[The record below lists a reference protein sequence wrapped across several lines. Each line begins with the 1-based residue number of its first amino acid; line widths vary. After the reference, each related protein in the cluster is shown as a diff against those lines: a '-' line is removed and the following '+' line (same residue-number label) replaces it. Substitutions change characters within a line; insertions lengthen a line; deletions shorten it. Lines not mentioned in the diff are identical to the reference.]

1 MTMTERGDDRV
12 LVVDDASFDD
22 HEDIRP
28 HPECPERLTAAR
40 SGLEGAVPAGQR
52 IDVPTRWATT
62 AELSRVHTA
71 DYLARLDQAL
81 GRPNVRIDADTY
93 VSAGS
98 REAVFRAA
106 GGAISLV
113 DELLARRGT
122 SGVALVRPPGHHATD
137 RAAMGFCL
145 VNHVAVAAAAALAGG
160 AERVAI
166 IDWDVHHGNGTEAI
180 FAEDPRVLFV
190 SLHQFPFYPG
200 TGPADYVGRGA
211 GRGTTVNIA
220 LPAGTD
226 SAAYGYAWT
235 TVVEP
240 IVRRFAPSLV
250 IVSAG
255 FDAHQRDPLGG
266 LELETATFGALTTA
280 VRALE
285 LPSAYFLEGGYD
297 LRALEESVGAMG
309 RALVGEAVALPE
321 DAPSQAARDA
331 VDRTHSVHEAILASA

>member
-1 MTMTERGDDRV
+1 MTERGGDRV
-12 LVVDDASFDD
+12 LVVDDPSFDD
-22 HEDIRP
+22 HEDVRP
-28 HPECPERLTAAR
+28 HPECPERLVAAR
-40 SGLEGAVPAGQR
+40 SGLEGAVPETQR
-52 IDVPTRWATT
+52 TNVPARWAT
-62 AELSRVHTA
+62 AEELGRVHTKG
-71 DYLARLDQAL
+71 YLARLDQAL
-81 GRPNVRIDADTY
+81 GSPNVRIDADTY

-106 GGAISLV
+106 GGAVSLV
-113 DELLARRGT
+113 NQLLARRGS
-122 SGVALVRPPGHHATD
+122 SGVALVRPPGHHASD

-200 TGPADYVGRGA
+200 TGPTEYVGRGA

-226 SAAYGYAWT
+226 STAYGYAWT

-240 IVRRFAPSLV
+240 ILRRFAPSLV
-250 IVSAG
+250 VVSAG
-255 FDAHQRDPLGG
+255 FDAHRRDPLGG
-266 LELETATFGALTTA
+266 LELEAATFGALTTA
-280 VRALE
+280 VQALD
-285 LPSAYFLEGGYD
+285 LPTAYFLEGGYD
-297 LRALEESVGAMG
+297 LRALEESVAAMG
-309 RALVGEAVALPE
+309 RALIGEEVALPE
-321 DAPSQAARDA
+321 DVPP
-331 VDRTHSVHEAILASA
+331 EAIRAAIDRARRANDTAMSSA